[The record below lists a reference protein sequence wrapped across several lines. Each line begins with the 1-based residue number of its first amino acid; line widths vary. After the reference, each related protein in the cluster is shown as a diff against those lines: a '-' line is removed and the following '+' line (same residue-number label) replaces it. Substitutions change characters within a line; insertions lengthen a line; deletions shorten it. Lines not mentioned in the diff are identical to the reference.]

1 MFRFLKRRPAAANPK
16 ADFPG
21 ANTASQIIFLQ
32 LPFCELDPITL
43 CAKLIDDEFA
53 LGYVFGVA
61 DMANYQFNRPAA
73 GDQDA
78 ALHYIHHVFVETLGG
93 DGDERFA
100 QALQSQSSSTFAQG
114 RQAGADDLGG
124 WLQTQG
130 QRHAMGLCRHFLE

>member
-1 MFRFLKRRPAAANPK
+1 MFNFLKRRQATANPETE
-16 ADFPG
+16 FPG
-21 ANTASQIIFLQ
+21 ASTASQIIFLQ
-32 LPFCELDPITL
+32 LPLCDLDPISL
-43 CAKLIDDEFA
+43 CAELGDDEFA

-61 DMANYQFNRPAA
+61 DMANYQFNRSAA
-73 GDQDA
+73 VDQDA

-93 DGDERFA
+93 GGNDRFA

-130 QRHAMGLCRHFLE
+130 QRHAMGLCRHFSE